1 MGDIV
6 YKALVEMFGS
16 FIIAVVVLPVAII
29 FLAYLIYIIVMSI
42 KEFKRK

>member
-16 FIIAVVVLPVAII
+16 FIIAVVILPVAII